1 MIQDPREA
9 VKYLLTLF
17 GLAALITLVVLA
29 ASVFSHASTTSQH
42 RNSLG
47 VPMYDVNPYIY
58 EAGEIV
64 DYAIVEKGE
73 GLSIRVKPLATY
85 LLFDDNILFCGVPA
99 DKINGHENPMVL
111 VYRRVSS
118 RMISGIGCHDLIEV
132 RSIKTEKP
140 E

>member
-1 MIQDPREA
+1 
-9 VKYLLTLF
+9 
-17 GLAALITLVVLA
+17 
-29 ASVFSHASTTSQH
+29 
-42 RNSLG
+42 
-47 VPMYDVNPYIY
+47 MYTVNPYIY

-85 LLFDDNILFCGVPA
+85 LLFDDNLLLCGVPA

-111 VYRRVSS
+111 VYERVAHK
-118 RMISGIGCHDLIEV
+118 ISVVGCHELVEV

>member
-1 MIQDPREA
+1 MINDPREA
-9 VKYLLTLF
+9 AKYLLTLF
-17 GLAALITLVVLA
+17 GLAALITIVVLA
-29 ASVFSHASTTSQH
+29 ASVFSHASTTSY

-47 VPMYDVNPYIY
+47 VSMYTINPYIY

-85 LLFDDNILFCGVPA
+85 LLFDDNLLLCGVPA

-132 RSIKTEKP
+132 RSIKAEKP